1 MAYYTGRDV
10 AVWVTS
16 EHAEDTIK
24 VNDAVSP
31 ARLALYSNASSDT
44 NKTAGLTN
52 AKTHVGSL
60 SNAGDDDWKITD
72 LTGVDV
78 SIGAQDEDI
87 NYIGLRNQGKIEV
100 KKETSVTLTRKKH
113 DNFFTMVNQG
123 TTTTGDAEDT
133 AGLHGARWGL
143 IDVSGTM
150 KIASGITDPK
160 NTVDDVSSTNKSCY
174 GYRVYVALKESS
186 TGAGE
191 VLVIPNCTFSEYNTT
206 MSNDTADEETFTLTS
221 MVKPIIW
228 NGTVTSS
235 AFGSA
240 SQKARAQTLQ
250 TDM

>member
-10 AVWVTS
+10 AVWITS
-16 EHAEDTIK
+16 EHADDSIK
-24 VNDAVSP
+24 VIDNVSP
-31 ARLALYSNASSDT
+31 AKLSVFTNASSNGTPGPWADQ
-44 NKTAGLTN
+44 
-52 AKTHVGSL
+52 KTHIGSL
-60 SNAGDDDWKITD
+60 GNAGDNDWKISD

-100 KKETSVTLTRKKH
+100 KKETSVTLTRKKG

-123 TTTTGDAEDT
+123 TCTSGQHEDS

-143 IDVSGTM
+143 IGVSGAM

-174 GYRVYVALKESS
+174 GYRVYVALKES
-186 TGAGE
+186 TGGSGE
-191 VLVIPNCTFSEYNTT
+191 VLIIPNCTFSEYTTT
-206 MSNDTADEETFTLTS
+206 MSNESANEETFTLS
-221 MVKPIIW
+221 SSVRPKIW
-228 NGTVTSS
+228 NGTVSS
-235 AFGSA
+235 NAFGSA
-240 SQKARAQTLQ
+240 TETARLQTLQ

>member
-10 AVWVTS
+10 AVWVCA
-16 EHAEDTIK
+16 EHADDTIK
-24 VNDAVSP
+24 VMDNVSP
-31 ARLALYSNASSDT
+31 PKLEVYSTASSDGT
-44 NKTAGLTN
+44 INVSNG
-52 AKTHVGSL
+52 KTHIGSL
-60 SNAGDDDWKITD
+60 GNAGDSDWKITD

-100 KKETSVTLTRKKH
+100 KKETSITLTRKKG

-123 TTTTGDAEDT
+123 SCTSSHAEDT
-133 AGLHGARWGL
+133 AGKHGARWGL

-174 GYRVYVALKESS
+174 GYRVYVALKEA
-186 TGAGE
+186 TDGTGE
-191 VLVIPNCTFSEYNTT
+191 VLIIPNCTFSEYTTT
-206 MSNDTADEETFTLTS
+206 MSNESANEESFTLS
-221 MVKPIIW
+221 SSVKPKIW
-228 NGTVTSS
+228 NGTVTSN

-240 SQKARAQTLQ
+240 SQAARVQTLQ
-250 TDM
+250 SDM